1 VGAVTDAGIID
12 QNTQPAMGRNCEVD
26 HRGDFALVRDI
37 DLERLTA
44 DFVRGPLGPFA
55 IPIGD
60 DHQRALRGQAFARL
74 QTLAGCAAGD
84 DSDLFLEPHIFLPLE
99 NVSRGWPGQDFLVGS
114 LQRSRKL

>member
-60 DHQRALRGQAFARL
+60 DHQRALRGQTFARL
-74 QTLAGCAAGD
+74 QTLAGCAAGA
-84 DSDLFLEPHIFLPLE
+84 IFSLNRMFSSPSKMSVE
-99 NVSRGWPGQDFLVGS
+99 VG
-114 LQRSRKL
+114 RDKIF

>member
-12 QNTQPAMGRNCEVD
+12 QNIQPAMGRNCEVD

-60 DHQRALRGQAFARL
+60 DHQRALRGQTFARL
-74 QTLAGCAAGD
+74 QTLAGMRRRC
-84 DSDLFLEPHIFLPLE
+84 DLFLEPHVFLPLE